1 MIDKNMNS
9 TCVQRESVLPL
20 HKYQSNSIMESKSLH
35 TAWQAGTTRVSL
47 GLNWT
52 IRYIFVVKFLQI
64 CNRR

>member
-47 GLNWT
+47 GLNWI
-52 IRYIFVVKFLQI
+52 IR
-64 CNRR
+64 